1 MSKYDYYYN
10 AVKWALKKG
19 VTSGTGRYTF
29 SPDAA
34 CTRAQT
40 VTFLWRAAG
49 CPKATAKTNPFTDV
63 HTSDYFYEAVLWAVE
78 NGITNGTSSTTFSPN
93 ASVTRAQVATF
104 LWRANGEPA
113 AKDSGFTDVAANAY
127 YARAVA
133 WAYAEGITTGTGFGV
148 FSPEAIC
155 TRAQIVTFLFR
166 NAK

>member
-1 MSKYDYYYN
+1 MPFADV
-10 AVKWALKKG
+10 A
-19 VTSGTGRYTF
+19 SG
-29 SPDAA
+29 
-34 CTRAQT
+34 
-40 VTFLWRAAG
+40 
-49 CPKATAKTNPFTDV
+49 
-63 HTSDYFYEAVLWAVE
+63 DYFYEAVLWAVE